1 NVIMFSPGADVQYAV
16 AINIPA
22 QKCAAGFFPDQDK
35 EFLAGNDPKT
45 VKDCLN
51 KRDIY
56 ESKTMIGAMPKNNAH
71 SESRLLRR
79 VGTGKSPMENLLNQ
93 QNDSCVVFYTYN
105 SPCLGTCLCGSSKYS
120 ILNLLKIFQNHQGP
134 EAFAFKKIFGSESRK
149 QRRECFAKVNKEIR
163 LYCCITGECKACFNE
178 GSFSKVFGEP
188 SQFYSTSSKYAYIL
202 LPIALSNSVLDA
214 SGMINAAFTLSSEPL

>member
-1 NVIMFSPGADVQYAV
+1 MALSGALRGCFMLCVLFLYTRGAEALDVDQNTLARIITYIQKTFSPGDDVQYAV

-56 ESKTMIGAMPKNNAH
+56 EGKTMIGAMPKNNVH
-71 SESRLLRR
+71 SESRLLRP
-79 VGTGKSPMENLLNQ
+79 VGSGISPMEKLLNQ
-93 QNDSCVVFYTYN
+93 QKDSCVVFYTHN
-105 SPCLGTCLCGSSKYS
+105 SPCLGNCLCDSSKYS
-120 ILNLLKIFQNHQGP
+120 ILNFLKIFQNHQGP
-134 EAFAFKKIFGSESRK
+134 EAFVFKKIFGRESRE

-163 LYCCITGECKACFNE
+163 LYRCITGRCNACFNE
-178 GSFSKVFGEP
+178 ESFSEVC
-188 SQFYSTSSKYAYIL
+188 
-202 LPIALSNSVLDA
+202 
-214 SGMINAAFTLSSEPL
+214 